1 MYFSLEQCCGVN
13 NIMILNTVPTGFTEK
28 NAGIVPRVSEKV
40 VDGKQLHA
48 HPYLKALTTACY

>member
-1 MYFSLEQCCGVN
+1 
-13 NIMILNTVPTGFTEK
+13 MILNTVPTGFTEK

-40 VDGKQLHA
+40 VDGKRLHA